1 VTAQLKLG
9 QGVAERNS
17 AEVSK
22 AKSRRVANM
31 NTKKNA
37 VLAVAAAV
45 VASMGSFSGQVRFSA
60 EKVQTHTAS
69 PVS

>member
-1 VTAQLKLG
+1 MTAQLKLG
-9 QGVAERNS
+9 EGVAERNS
-17 AEVSK
+17 AETK
-22 AKSRRVANM
+22 AKSRRVPNT

-37 VLAVAAAV
+37 VLAVVVAAV
-45 VASMGSFSGQVRFSA
+45 ACMGFFSGQVRFSE